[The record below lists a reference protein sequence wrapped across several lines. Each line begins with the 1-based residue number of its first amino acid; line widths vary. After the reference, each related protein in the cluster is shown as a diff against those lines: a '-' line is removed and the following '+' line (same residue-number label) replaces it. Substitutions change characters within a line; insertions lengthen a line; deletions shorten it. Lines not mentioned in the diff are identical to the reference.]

1 VKALSKEVASSR
13 IQVNCIAPGAVQTDM
28 LNRFSKEE
36 LHGLQNEIPMGRLG
50 TPEEVADVV
59 SFLLSEKAS
68 YITGQ
73 VIAVNGG
80 WYT

>member
-1 VKALSKEVASSR
+1 
-13 IQVNCIAPGAVQTDM
+13 M
-28 LNRFSKEE
+28 LKDFTEEE
-36 LHGLQNEIPMGRLG
+36 LNAVKSEIPMGRLAL
-50 TPEEVADVV
+50 PADIANAI

-73 VIAVNGG
+73 VMAVNGG

>member
-1 VKALSKEVASSR
+1 MLSQFSEQELEIVK
-13 IQVNCIAPGAVQTDM
+13 G
-28 LNRFSKEE
+28 
-36 LHGLQNEIPMGRLG
+36 EIPMGRFAH
-50 TPEEVADVV
+50 TKDIAESV

-73 VIAVNGG
+73 ILGVNGG

>member
-1 VKALSKEVASSR
+1 MLSQFSEQELEIVK
-13 IQVNCIAPGAVQTDM
+13 G
-28 LNRFSKEE
+28 
-36 LHGLQNEIPMGRLG
+36 EIPMGRFAQ
-50 TPEEVADVV
+50 PKDIAESV

-73 VIAVNGG
+73 ILGVNGG